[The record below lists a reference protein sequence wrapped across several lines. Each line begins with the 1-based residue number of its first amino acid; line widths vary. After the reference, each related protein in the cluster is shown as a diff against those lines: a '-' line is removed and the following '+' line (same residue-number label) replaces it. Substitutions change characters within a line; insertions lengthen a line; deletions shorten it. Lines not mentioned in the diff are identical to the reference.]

1 MQIQADSLPLAT
13 DLRRYHRKTYTMSTD
28 KETYN
33 ILHEIYQKHRR
44 NYRENA
50 DSKQMCCMWSTNNPP
65 DQIVETEPFND
76 IEAAF
81 DIVIDEDDAMDLYD
95 MFLKDA
101 AKRIM
106 QIQESK

>member
-1 MQIQADSLPLAT
+1 MD
-13 DLRRYHRKTYTMSTD
+13 TYKD
-28 KETYN
+28 TYN

-44 NYRENA
+44 NYSDNG
-50 DSKQMCCMWSTNNPP
+50 DSKQICCMWSTNDPP
-65 DQIVETEPFND
+65 DIIEGTKPFED

-101 AKRIM
+101 TKKIIEIQKRD
-106 QIQESK
+106 